1 MDSDAILDYT
11 SKIDALV
18 DRIDALLDHQQ
29 KGQNAITVTHTQ
41 AGMGHWGAAAV
52 ASCFATYLTLI
63 IFAVWSIFQINNLTA
78 WKDVYGRELAA
89 MKQQMTTL
97 QQQEKAH

>member
-18 DRIDALLDHQQ
+18 DRIDTLLDHQTNG
-29 KGQNAITVTHTQ
+29 KNAITVTHTQ
-41 AGMGHWGAAAV
+41 TGMGAWGAAAV
-52 ASCFATYLTLI
+52 TACVATYLSLI

-78 WKDVYGRELAA
+78 WEGVYGRDLARI
-89 MKQQMTTL
+89 
-97 QQQEKAH
+97 QQQIQEKKTP